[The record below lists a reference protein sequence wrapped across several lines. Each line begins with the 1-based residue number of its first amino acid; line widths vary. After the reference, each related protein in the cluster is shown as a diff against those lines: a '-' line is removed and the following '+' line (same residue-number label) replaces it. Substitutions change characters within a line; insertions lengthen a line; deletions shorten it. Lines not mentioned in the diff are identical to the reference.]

1 MANSVYLAVCDAL
14 SHIVSRRAAENI
26 VRDAL
31 RTIKSDPDAV
41 TAREMQEMLKGQV
54 FARLQQIITVAQARG
69 EIKTLLQK
77 LETLNI
83 SDKPSLSPE
92 VMEGLEALRAEF
104 APYVKLEHRRVKRDR
119 KSVV

>member
-54 FARLQQIITVAQARG
+54 FARLQQIIPVAQARG

-77 LETLNI
+77 LEALNI
-83 SDKPSLSPE
+83 SDKPMAISE
-92 VMEGLEALRAEF
+92 
-104 APYVKLEHRRVKRDR
+104 
-119 KSVV
+119 

>member
-31 RTIKSDPDAV
+31 RTARTDPDAV
-41 TAREMQEMLKGQV
+41 TAREMQDMLKGQV
-54 FARLQQIITVAQARG
+54 
-69 EIKTLLQK
+69 
-77 LETLNI
+77 
-83 SDKPSLSPE
+83 
-92 VMEGLEALRAEF
+92 
-104 APYVKLEHRRVKRDR
+104 DR